1 LSRQSKKYSPHINQS
16 SQVWLKNN
24 KYLKHIEILKPPT
37 STERL
42 RDTSNIF
49 SLGGSLRLQQ
59 CFAPAGPRARNVNTS
74 LAQKKPADFVSVQ
87 CNHYTPR
94 KQRQLIHTSSLWSSR
109 VCLKIWYPPKKK
121 QIIFPKS
128 VVLGVYG
135 IWHTLFSDK
144 PDVDHWIKNTA
155 ITTQEVM
162 GGCFRR
168 QQQATQSQLSAVRIR
183 LESPISNTSAS

>member
-1 LSRQSKKYSPHINQS
+1 MQPLYATEAETIDSHIFFM
-16 SQVWLKNN
+16 VFK
-24 KYLKHIEILKPPT
+24 
-37 STERL
+37 
-42 RDTSNIF
+42 
-49 SLGGSLRLQQ
+49 SL
-59 CFAPAGPRARNVNTS
+59 FENM
-74 LAQKKPADFVSVQ
+74 VS
-87 CNHYTPR
+87 
-94 KQRQLIHTSSLWSSR
+94 
-109 VCLKIWYPPKKK
+109 PPKKK
-121 QIIFPKS
+121 LIIFPKS

>member
-1 LSRQSKKYSPHINQS
+1 MLFWFVVEPPIQKYSPHINQS

-24 KYLKHIEILKPPT
+24 KYLKHFEILKPPT

-94 KQRQLIHTSSLWSSR
+94 KQRQLIHTSSLWSR
-109 VCLKIWYPPKKK
+109 VCLKIWYPPKKNK
-121 QIIFPKS
+121 LSSQNLSF
-128 VVLGVYG
+128 LGCTVYG
-135 IWHTLFSDK
+135 IPCFQTNPMSITGSKTQLLPPGWLLPKT
-144 PDVDHWIKNTA
+144 TA
-155 ITTQEVM
+155 SHRIAAVCRPNSTRVTH
-162 GGCFRR
+162 
-168 QQQATQSQLSAVRIR
+168 QQH
-183 LESPISNTSAS
+183 